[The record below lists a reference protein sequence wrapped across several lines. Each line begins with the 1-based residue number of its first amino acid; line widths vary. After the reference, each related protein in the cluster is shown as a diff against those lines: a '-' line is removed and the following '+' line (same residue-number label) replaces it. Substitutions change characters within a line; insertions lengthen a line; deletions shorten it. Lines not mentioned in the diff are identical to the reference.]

1 MEDNSTQEGM
11 ESIFDMGDDLQLNL
25 DDLGLEPTDD
35 TTGDA
40 PDTTNTDTPTGEDTD
55 VIQDPE
61 NVGSED
67 NNPDGEG
74 DDASNDDSPNIYSSL
89 TNILSEQGLLPDLD
103 LTKTKVED
111 VDGLTAAL
119 KTQIDTQAKNFIVD
133 KLGEDGYNAIE
144 KGVSLAEYQQYQA
157 NMDTFSSITEDL
169 LSENAELSQRII
181 YQDLVNQGIPES
193 RAQRFLQRSID
204 SGNDGLFE
212 DARESLASLK
222 EHESRQLERIQ
233 TERAQAQQDAIKQQE
248 KLDNDL
254 KNYIY
259 GKEEL
264 ISGMKVSKGMQ
275 DKIYESMNKTVSV
288 AEDGTRL
295 NGLMAA
301 RQANPIEFDTKL
313 YYMFELTK
321 GFTDMS
327 KISTK
332 ATSNSVTDLERAMR
346 NQRFASDGRADYLTD
361 SDSYDSGF
369 GDKLHL
375 G

>member
-1 MEDNSTQEGM
+1 MEDTTQDSM

-25 DDLGLEPTDD
+25 EDLGLEPDDD

-40 PDTTNTDTPTGEDTD
+40 PDTTNTDINTGEETD
-55 VIQDPE
+55 IIWNPE

-74 DDASNDDSPNIYSSL
+74 DDASNSGSPNIYSSL

-103 LTKTKVED
+103 LNNTKVED

-119 KTQIDTQAKNFIVD
+119 KAQIDAQTKNFIVE

-144 KGVSLAEYQQYQA
+144 KGVSLSEYQQYQA
-157 NMDTFSSITEDL
+157 NMDTFSSITEDI
-169 LSENAELSQRII
+169 LSDDADLSQRII
-181 YQDLVNQGIPES
+181 YQDLLNQGIPEA

-204 SGNDGLFE
+204 SGADGLLE
-212 DARESLASLK
+212 DARESLYSLK
-222 EHESRQLERIQ
+222 EYESRQLERVQ
-233 TERAQAQQDAIKQQE
+233 QERAQAQQDAIKQQE

-264 ISGMKVSKGMQ
+264 IQGMKVSKGMQ

-295 NGLMAA
+295 NSLMAA

-327 KISTK
+327 KINTK
-332 ATSNSVTDLERAMR
+332 ATSNSVSDLERAMR

-361 SDSYDSGF
+361 PDSYDSGI
-369 GDKLHL
+369 GDQIHL

>member
-1 MEDNSTQEGM
+1 
-11 ESIFDMGDDLQLNL
+11 LQLNL

-40 PDTTNTDTPTGEDTD
+40 PDTTNTDTPTGEETD
-55 VIQDPE
+55 VIHDPE

-103 LTKTKVED
+103 LTKTKVQD

-119 KTQIDTQAKNFIVD
+119 KAQIDTQTKNFIVD

-169 LSENAELSQRII
+169 LSEDAELSQRII
-181 YQDLVNQGIPES
+181 YQDLVNQGIPEA

-222 EHESRQLERIQ
+222 EHEYRQLERVQ
-233 TERAQAQQDAIKQQE
+233 AERAQAQQDAVKQQE

-264 ISGMKVSKGMQ
+264 IAGMKVSKGMQ

-288 AEDGTRL
+288 AEDGTKL

-327 KISTK
+327 KVNTK
-332 ATSNSVTDLERAMR
+332 AISKSTDDLERAMR

-369 GDKLHL
+369 GDTLHL

>member
-1 MEDNSTQEGM
+1 MEDNSTQGGM

-40 PDTTNTDTPTGEDTD
+40 PDTTNTDTPTGEETD
-55 VIQDPE
+55 VIHDPE

-103 LTKTKVED
+103 LTKTKVQD

-119 KTQIDTQAKNFIVD
+119 KAQIDTQTKNFIVD

-169 LSENAELSQRII
+169 LSEDAELSQRII
-181 YQDLVNQGIPES
+181 YQDLVNQGIPEA

-222 EHESRQLERIQ
+222 EHEYRQLERVQ
-233 TERAQAQQDAIKQQE
+233 AERAQAQQDAVKQQE

-264 ISGMKVSKGMQ
+264 IAGMKVSKGMQ

-288 AEDGTRL
+288 AEDGTKL

-327 KISTK
+327 KVNTK
-332 ATSNSVTDLERAMR
+332 AISKSTDDLERAMR

-369 GDKLHL
+369 GDTLHL